1 MPLQVSFY
9 LLYYSKVSN
18 TSSKIN
24 TANARFCYIYSVARI
39 SNTMKK
45 ISLKDIAESLG
56 VSKALVSLVLN
67 GKGDER
73 GINKLT
79 QEKVRLKAKELNYIP
94 NQYARGLR
102 VGKTNTIG
110 VIVPDIS
117 NVFFGTLCKA
127 IEQTAYARGYN
138 LIISNTYEDVEK
150 EKKLITDLINRN
162 IDGLIL
168 ASSFDDKNEFFGL
181 QTNNI
186 PLVLVDR
193 VFEDFDVDQVSVSN
207 RKGATKALDFLY
219 TRGVKYPVCFSI
231 SPVYISSI
239 SERIKGYIDGLQ
251 EERYVKL
258 FQIPHDNIEVGVQKA
273 LTELRGTKYDGIFC
287 VNNSI
292 AKAILKA
299 SSTQNDLFSEFIIV
313 SFDDIEIFDLVNP
326 KISAVAQPINELGV
340 TAVNQLIDRLENKEE
355 HHTKQIILETTL
367 IER

>member
-1 MPLQVSFY
+1 
-9 LLYYSKVSN
+9 
-18 TSSKIN
+18 
-24 TANARFCYIYSVARI
+24 
-39 SNTMKK
+39 MKK
-45 ISLKDIAESLG
+45 VSLKDIATSLG

-73 GINKLT
+73 GINKDT
-79 QEKVRLKAKELNYIP
+79 QERVRKKAKELNYIP

-102 VGKTNTIG
+102 VGRTDTIG

-117 NVFFGTLCKA
+117 NVFYGRLCKA
-127 IEQTAYARGYN
+127 IEQEAYRKGFN
-138 LIISNTYEDVEK
+138 LIISNTYEDIQK

-168 ASSFDDKNEFFGL
+168 ASSFDNKNELQGL
-181 QTNNI
+181 KDNDV

-193 VFEDFDVDQVSVSN
+193 IFEKLDVDSVAVSN
-207 RKGATKALDFLY
+207 EEGAQKAVDFLY
-219 TRGVKYPVCFSI
+219 RSGVKKPVCFSI

-239 SERIKGYIDGLQ
+239 SERIKGYLNAVKDK
-251 EERYVKL
+251 ESVKL
-258 FQIPHDNIEVGVQKA
+258 FQIPHDRIQEGVNMA
-273 LTELRGTKYDGIFC
+273 LSELRGTDFDGIFC

-299 SSTQNDLFSEFIIV
+299 SSMQNDLFEHVKIV

-326 KISAVAQPINELGV
+326 KISSIAQPIDQMGTV
-340 TAVNQLIDRLENKEE
+340 AVSMLIDRLENKET
-355 HHTKQIILETTL
+355 HQIEKRILETTL

>member
-1 MPLQVSFY
+1 
-9 LLYYSKVSN
+9 
-18 TSSKIN
+18 
-24 TANARFCYIYSVARI
+24 
-39 SNTMKK
+39 MKK
-45 ISLKDIAESLG
+45 VSLKDIAESLG

-73 GINKLT
+73 GINRQT
-79 QEKVRLKAKELNYIP
+79 QEKVKLKAKELNYIP

-102 VGKTNTIG
+102 VGRTNTIG

-117 NVFFGTLCKA
+117 NVFYGTLCKS
-127 IEQTAYARGYN
+127 IEQEAYKRGYN
-138 LIISNTYEDVEK
+138 LIISNTYEDVQK

-168 ASSFDDKNEFFGL
+168 ASSFDDKNELQGL
-181 QTNNI
+181 KDNDV

-193 VFEDFDVDQVSVSN
+193 VFEDFDVDSVSVSN
-207 RKGATKALDFLY
+207 MEGARKAVEFLY
-219 TRGVKYPVCFSI
+219 KKGVKSPVCFTI

-239 SERIKGYIDGLQ
+239 SERIKGYLGGLKDGDQ
-251 EERYVKL
+251 PKL
-258 FQIPHDNIEVGVQKA
+258 FQIPHDRIQEGVNIA
-273 LTELRGTKYDGIFC
+273 LRELKDTDYDGVFC

-299 SSTQNDLFSEFIIV
+299 SSSQNDLFSHLQIV

-326 KISAVAQPINELGV
+326 KISSIAQPIREIGV
-340 TAVNQLIDRLENKEE
+340 TAVEMLVDRLEKNETHQIE
-355 HHTKQIILETTL
+355 HQVLETEL

>member
-1 MPLQVSFY
+1 
-9 LLYYSKVSN
+9 
-18 TSSKIN
+18 
-24 TANARFCYIYSVARI
+24 
-39 SNTMKK
+39 MKK
-45 ISLKDIAESLG
+45 VSLKDIADSLG

-73 GINKLT
+73 GINKNT
-79 QEKVRLKAKELNYIP
+79 QERVRVKAKELNYVP

-102 VGKTNTIG
+102 VGRTDTIG

-117 NVFFGTLCKA
+117 NAFYGKLCKA
-127 IEQTAYARGYN
+127 IEQEAYRKGFN
-138 LIISNTYEDVEK
+138 LIISNTYEEVQK

-168 ASSFDDKNEFFGL
+168 ASSFDNKNELQGL
-181 QTNNI
+181 KDNDV

-193 VFEDFDVDQVSVSN
+193 VLEELDIDSVAVSN
-207 RKGATKALDFLY
+207 KEGAEKAVEFLY
-219 TRGVKYPVCFSI
+219 GLGVKNPVCFSI

-239 SERIKGYIDGLQ
+239 SERIKGYLSAVKD
-251 EERYVKL
+251 VDKAKL
-258 FQIPHDNIEVGVQKA
+258 FQIPHDRIQEGVNLA
-273 LTELRGTKYDGIFC
+273 LSEFRGTDFDGIFC

-299 SSTQNDLFSEFIIV
+299 SSTQNDLFEHVKIV

-326 KISAVAQPINELGV
+326 KISSIAQPIDEIG
-340 TAVNQLIDRLENKEE
+340 TSAVSMLIDRMENKET
-355 HHTKQIILETTL
+355 HTIEKRILETTL

>member
-1 MPLQVSFY
+1 
-9 LLYYSKVSN
+9 
-18 TSSKIN
+18 
-24 TANARFCYIYSVARI
+24 
-39 SNTMKK
+39 MKK
-45 ISLKDIAESLG
+45 VSLKDIADSLG

-73 GINKLT
+73 GINKNT
-79 QEKVRLKAKELNYIP
+79 QERVLVKAKELNYVP

-102 VGKTNTIG
+102 LGRTDTIG

-117 NVFFGTLCKA
+117 NAFYGKLCKA
-127 IEQTAYARGYN
+127 IEQEAYRKGFN
-138 LIISNTYEDVEK
+138 LIISSTYEEVQK

-168 ASSFDDKNEFFGL
+168 ASSFDNKNELQGL
-181 QTNNI
+181 KDNDV

-193 VFEDFDVDQVSVSN
+193 VFEELDIDSVAVSN
-207 RKGATKALDFLY
+207 KEGAEKAVEFLY
-219 TRGVKYPVCFSI
+219 GLGVKNPVCFSI

-239 SERIKGYIDGLQ
+239 SERIKGYLSAVKD
-251 EERYVKL
+251 VDKAKL
-258 FQIPHDNIEVGVQKA
+258 FQIPHDRIQEGVNLA
-273 LTELRGTKYDGIFC
+273 LSEFRGTDFDGIFC

-299 SSTQNDLFSEFIIV
+299 SSTQNDLFEHVKIV

-326 KISAVAQPINELGV
+326 KISSIAQPIDEIG
-340 TAVNQLIDRLENKEE
+340 TSAVSMLIDRMENKET
-355 HHTKQIILETTL
+355 HTIEKRILETTL

>member
-1 MPLQVSFY
+1 
-9 LLYYSKVSN
+9 
-18 TSSKIN
+18 
-24 TANARFCYIYSVARI
+24 
-39 SNTMKK
+39 MKK
-45 ISLKDIAESLG
+45 VSLKDIADSLG

-73 GINKLT
+73 GINKNT
-79 QEKVRLKAKELNYIP
+79 QERVRVKAKELNYVP

-102 VGKTNTIG
+102 VGRTDTIG

-117 NVFFGTLCKA
+117 NAFYGKLCKA
-127 IEQTAYARGYN
+127 IEQEAYRKGFN
-138 LIISNTYEDVEK
+138 LIISNTYEEVQK

-168 ASSFDDKNEFFGL
+168 ASSFDNKNELQGL
-181 QTNNI
+181 KDNDV

-193 VFEDFDVDQVSVSN
+193 VFEELDIDSVAVSN
-207 RKGATKALDFLY
+207 KEGAEKAVEFLY
-219 TRGVKYPVCFSI
+219 GLGVKNPVCFSI

-239 SERIKGYIDGLQ
+239 SERIKGYLSA
-251 EERYVKL
+251 VKDVDKAKL
-258 FQIPHDNIEVGVQKA
+258 LQIPHDRIQEGVNLA
-273 LTELRGTKYDGIFC
+273 LSEFRGTDFDGIFC

-299 SSTQNDLFSEFIIV
+299 SSTQNDLFEHVKIV

-326 KISAVAQPINELGV
+326 KISSIAQPIDEIG
-340 TAVNQLIDRLENKEE
+340 TSAVSMLIDRMENKET
-355 HHTKQIILETTL
+355 HTIEKRILETTL

>member
-1 MPLQVSFY
+1 
-9 LLYYSKVSN
+9 
-18 TSSKIN
+18 
-24 TANARFCYIYSVARI
+24 
-39 SNTMKK
+39 MKK
-45 ISLKDIAESLG
+45 VSLKDIADSLG

-73 GINKLT
+73 GINKNT
-79 QEKVRLKAKELNYIP
+79 QERVLVKAKELNYVP

-102 VGKTNTIG
+102 VGRTDTIG

-117 NVFFGTLCKA
+117 NAFYGKLCKA
-127 IEQTAYARGYN
+127 IEQEAYRKGFN
-138 LIISNTYEDVEK
+138 LIISNTYEEVQK

-168 ASSFDDKNEFFGL
+168 ASSFDNKNELQGL
-181 QTNNI
+181 KDNDV

-193 VFEDFDVDQVSVSN
+193 VFEELDIDSVAVSN
-207 RKGATKALDFLY
+207 KEGAEKAVEFLY
-219 TRGVKYPVCFSI
+219 GLGVKNPVCFSI

-239 SERIKGYIDGLQ
+239 SERIKGYLSAVKD
-251 EERYVKL
+251 VDKAKL
-258 FQIPHDNIEVGVQKA
+258 FQIPHDRIQEGVNLA
-273 LTELRGTKYDGIFC
+273 LSEFRGTDFDGIFC

-299 SSTQNDLFSEFIIV
+299 SSTQNDLFEHVKIV

-326 KISAVAQPINELGV
+326 KISSIAQPIDEIG
-340 TAVNQLIDRLENKEE
+340 TSAVSMLIDRMENKET
-355 HHTKQIILETTL
+355 HTIEKRILETTL

>member
-1 MPLQVSFY
+1 
-9 LLYYSKVSN
+9 
-18 TSSKIN
+18 
-24 TANARFCYIYSVARI
+24 
-39 SNTMKK
+39 MKK
-45 ISLKDIAESLG
+45 VSLKDIADSLG

-73 GINKLT
+73 GINKNT
-79 QEKVRLKAKELNYIP
+79 QERVSVKAKELNYVP

-102 VGKTNTIG
+102 VGRTDTIG

-117 NVFFGTLCKA
+117 NAFYGKLCKA
-127 IEQTAYARGYN
+127 IEQEAYRKGFN
-138 LIISNTYEDVEK
+138 LIISNTYEDVQK

-168 ASSFDDKNEFFGL
+168 ASSFDNKNELQGL
-181 QTNNI
+181 KDNDV

-193 VFEDFDVDQVSVSN
+193 VFEELDIDSVAVSN
-207 RKGATKALDFLY
+207 KEGAEKAVEFLY
-219 TRGVKYPVCFSI
+219 GLGVKNPVCFSI

-239 SERIKGYIDGLQ
+239 SERIKGYLSAVKD
-251 EERYVKL
+251 VDKAKL
-258 FQIPHDNIEVGVQKA
+258 FQIPHDRIQEGVNLA
-273 LTELRGTKYDGIFC
+273 LSELRGTDFDGIFC

-299 SSTQNDLFSEFIIV
+299 SSTQNDLFEHVKIV

-326 KISAVAQPINELGV
+326 KISSIAQPIDEIG
-340 TAVNQLIDRLENKEE
+340 TSAVSMLIDRMENKET
-355 HHTKQIILETTL
+355 HTIEKRILETTL

>member
-1 MPLQVSFY
+1 
-9 LLYYSKVSN
+9 
-18 TSSKIN
+18 
-24 TANARFCYIYSVARI
+24 
-39 SNTMKK
+39 MKK
-45 ISLKDIAESLG
+45 VSLKDIADSLG

-73 GINKLT
+73 GINKNT
-79 QEKVRLKAKELNYIP
+79 QERVRVKAKELNYVP

-102 VGKTNTIG
+102 VGRTDTIG

-117 NVFFGTLCKA
+117 NAFYGKLCKA
-127 IEQTAYARGYN
+127 IEQEAYRKGFN
-138 LIISNTYEDVEK
+138 LIISNTYEEVQK

-168 ASSFDDKNEFFGL
+168 ASSFDNKNELQGL
-181 QTNNI
+181 KDNDV

-193 VFEDFDVDQVSVSN
+193 VFEELDIDSVAVSN
-207 RKGATKALDFLY
+207 KEGAEKAVEFLY
-219 TRGVKYPVCFSI
+219 GLGVKNPVCFSI

-239 SERIKGYIDGLQ
+239 SERIKGYLSAVKD
-251 EERYVKL
+251 VDKAKL
-258 FQIPHDNIEVGVQKA
+258 FQIPHDRIQEGVNLA
-273 LTELRGTKYDGIFC
+273 LSEFRGTDFDGIFC

-299 SSTQNDLFSEFIIV
+299 SSTQNDLFEHVKIV

-326 KISAVAQPINELGV
+326 KISSIAQPIDEIG
-340 TAVNQLIDRLENKEE
+340 TSAVSMLIDRMENKET
-355 HHTKQIILETTL
+355 HTIEKRILETTL

>member
-1 MPLQVSFY
+1 
-9 LLYYSKVSN
+9 
-18 TSSKIN
+18 
-24 TANARFCYIYSVARI
+24 
-39 SNTMKK
+39 MKK
-45 ISLKDIAESLG
+45 VSLKDIADSLG

-73 GINKLT
+73 GINKNT
-79 QEKVRLKAKELNYIP
+79 QERVRVKAKELNYVP

-102 VGKTNTIG
+102 VGRTDTIG

-117 NVFFGTLCKA
+117 NAFYGKLCKA
-127 IEQTAYARGYN
+127 IEQEAYRKGFN
-138 LIISNTYEDVEK
+138 LIISNTYEDVQK

-168 ASSFDDKNEFFGL
+168 ASSFDNKNELQGL
-181 QTNNI
+181 KDNDV

-193 VFEDFDVDQVSVSN
+193 VFEELDIDSVAVSN
-207 RKGATKALDFLY
+207 KEGAEKAVEFLY
-219 TRGVKYPVCFSI
+219 GLGVKNPVCFSI

-239 SERIKGYIDGLQ
+239 SERIKGYLSAVKD
-251 EERYVKL
+251 VDKAKL
-258 FQIPHDNIEVGVQKA
+258 FQIPHDRIQEGVNLA
-273 LTELRGTKYDGIFC
+273 LSEFRGTDFDGIFC

-299 SSTQNDLFSEFIIV
+299 SSTQNDLFEHVKIV

-326 KISAVAQPINELGV
+326 KISSIAQPIDEIG
-340 TAVNQLIDRLENKEE
+340 TSAVSMLIDRMENKET
-355 HHTKQIILETTL
+355 HTIEKRILETTL